1 MTVVD
6 MQQTGCG
13 AGSDG
18 GVETN
23 AACVEGRLRGTP
35 EEAATRPATTQA
47 MEKEN
52 KSSNDNGRKLTGRDL
67 QSLPTRQYLDQTVNP
82 ILLQGLKALAK
93 DRPQDPV
100 QYLVNFLLKNKSRVD
115 ETNGTEEG

>member
-1 MTVVD
+1 M
-6 MQQTGCG
+6 
-13 AGSDG
+13 
-18 GVETN
+18 
-23 AACVEGRLRGTP
+23 
-35 EEAATRPATTQA
+35 

-52 KSSNDNGRKLTGRDL
+52 KSTNDNGRKPSGRDL

-100 QYLVNFLLKNKSRVD
+100 QYLANFLMKNKSRVD
-115 ETNGTEEG
+115 ETNGGTEEGWKQ